1 MAGVETILGAA
12 ISDLVGL
19 LKKTIQKLKDCPA
32 LLKNLDATL
41 VSLHP
46 LIQEM
51 ETLNRCLGRPKEEIE
66 SLKSQV
72 DAGIE
77 CVLEISKSKKG
88 KYIWSMSHHQL
99 STLDASLKRLHEK
112 LAAQTARNRMETL
125 LCTRMI
131 FGLVVVIAL
140 VALLLLWSNGLIRLQ
155 RKHFI

>member
-12 ISDLVGL
+12 ISELVVL

-32 LLKNLDATL
+32 LFKNLDATL

-51 ETLNRCLGRPKEEIE
+51 ENLNRYLGRPKEEIE
-66 SLKSQV
+66 SLKTRV
-72 DAGIE
+72 DAGYKVRSRNLQVE
-77 CVLEISKSKKG
+77 EG
-88 KYIWSMSHHQL
+88 
-99 STLDASLKRLHEK
+99 
-112 LAAQTARNRMETL
+112 QTARNGMETL

-140 VALLLLWSNGLIRLQ
+140 VALLLLWSNGLIRLHTKESPGLKITEKSLVNMDKASTI
-155 RKHFI
+155 RVNHAE